1 MSINIQLKEGETKG
15 GAYIGD
21 MENPDAAMTYSI
33 AGEDTIIIDHTRVSD
48 KFRGQG
54 VGRQLLDALVAK
66 VRSENKKIVPV
77 CPYVVSVFERDPGL
91 SDVLK

>member
-1 MSINIQLKEGETKG
+1 MSVKIQLKEEETKG
-15 GAYIGD
+15 GAYVD
-21 MENPDAAMTYSI
+21 DFNTPDAAMTYSI
-33 AGEDTIIIDHTRVSD
+33 AGEDTIIIDHTEVSD

-66 VRSENKKIVPV
+66 VRAENKKIVPV
-77 CPYVVSVFERDPGL
+77 CPYVISVFERDSGL